1 MPTLALGSGKVA
13 TEELQKLPTTA
24 RPKIDARDVQV
35 PEGYSVEVVMA
46 GLSFPCGLTVA
57 EDGTIFIAEGG
68 TTWPT
73 RPWLPSRLLRLTTNG
88 EVDVVAVEEEGG
100 LRGLCARDGF
110 VYATAKGG
118 YTSRLLK
125 SMPNPAN
132 EQCSSTRCPMSV
144 GMSQEDLFSAL
155 MDSFTLPRA
164 QWPSKA
170 SLNRLA

>member
-1 MPTLALGSGKVA
+1 MPALALGSAKVT
-13 TEELQKLPTTA
+13 TEQLQKLPTTV

-73 RPWLPSRLLRLTTNG
+73 RPWLPSRLLRLTTDG
-88 EVDVVAVEEEGG
+88 EVDVLALKRRVD
-100 LRGLCARDGF
+100 CAKDGF
-110 VYATAKGG
+110 VYAAAKGD

-125 SMPNPAN
+125 VDVKSGKRTVLFDKMPDGGWHEPGG
-132 EQCSSTRCPMSV
+132 PV
-144 GMSQEDLFSAL
+144 FGPDGLV
-155 MDSFTLPRA
+155 
-164 QWPSKA
+164 
-170 SLNRLA
+170 